1 MSLFNFYLSYNITMI
16 KDNINWQTIDDK
28 LKNLKFPLVFIYSII
43 KNQEKINDYD
53 LSLIIRF
60 FLKNQI
66 EISMKYPLFIM
77 CNILKADFITT
88 KKVVSDYYSS
98 IIKKIFFLNYIYKFK
113 VITKNLVLEG
123 DIIDQKRSVV
133 NLLNR
138 FKSHFD
144 SSVTGIN
151 GATKFFQ
158 QLKLEKNVMV
168 NNEIKNRYNESIELL
183 GEEFFIKSNFKLI
196 KRDDFDSLDVSSKI
210 KYFIFFY
217 LKVDKIFNQI
227 LNFYD
232 LFHFYDSK
240 IKQIIDPKPI
250 NINFEEIFSENDSDD
265 ISMIIQ
271 S

>member
-1 MSLFNFYLSYNITMI
+1 MI
-16 KDNINWQTIDDK
+16 KDNINWQTIDEK

-60 FLKNQI
+60 FLKNQL

-88 KKVVSDYYSS
+88 KKVVSDYYSA
-98 IIKKIFFLNYIYKFK
+98 ILKKIFFLNFIYKFK
-113 VITKNLVLEG
+113 IITKNLVLKG
-123 DIIDQKRSVV
+123 DIIDQKRSVI
-133 NLLNR
+133 NLLHR
-138 FKSHFD
+138 FKSYFD
-144 SSVTGIN
+144 SSFTGIS

-158 QLKLEKNVMV
+158 QLKLENKVV
-168 NNEIKNRYNESIELL
+168 NSEIKNRYNESIELL
-183 GEEFFIKSNFKLI
+183 GEEFFVNLNFNLI
-196 KRDDFDSLDVSSKI
+196 KKEDFDNLDISSKI

-217 LKVDKIFNQI
+217 LKVDKAFNQI

-232 LFHFYDSK
+232 LFHFYDTK

-250 NINFEEIFSENDSDD
+250 NINFEETFSENDSDD

>member
-1 MSLFNFYLSYNITMI
+1 MI
-16 KDNINWQTIDDK
+16 KDNINWQTIDEK

-43 KNQEKINDYD
+43 KNQGKINDYD

-60 FLKNQI
+60 FLKNQL
-66 EISMKYPLFIM
+66 EISLKYPLFIM
-77 CNILKADFITT
+77 CNILKGDFVIT
-88 KKVVSDYYSS
+88 KKVVSDYYSA
-98 IIKKIFFLNYIYKFK
+98 IIKKIFFFKYIYKFK

-123 DIIDQKRSVV
+123 DILDQKRSVG
-133 NLLNR
+133 NLLHR
-138 FKSHFD
+138 FKSYFD
-144 SSVTGIN
+144 SSITGIA

-158 QLKLEKNVMV
+158 QLKLEKNAAVI
-168 NNEIKNRYNESIELL
+168 NEIKNRYNESIELL
-183 GEEFFIKSNFKLI
+183 GEEFFVKSSFKLI
-196 KRDDFDSLDVSSKI
+196 KKEDFDDLDVSSKI
-210 KYFIFFY
+210 KYFLFFY

-232 LFHFYDSK
+232 LFHFYDTK